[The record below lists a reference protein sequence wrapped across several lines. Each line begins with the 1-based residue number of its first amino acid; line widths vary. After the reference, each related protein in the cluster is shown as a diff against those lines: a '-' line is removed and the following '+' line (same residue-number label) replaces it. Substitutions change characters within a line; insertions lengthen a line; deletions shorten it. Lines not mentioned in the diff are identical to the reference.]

1 MAKCDL
7 NLLLLVSGNSANIS
21 QAHGLSP
28 SQTDVIKI
36 DEKMF
41 ASPKAVLN
49 LVRAKPYRALYF
61 GCDRLWAHR
70 FIFIQKLFIAITT
83 RRGGILDEI
92 GEKSSYT
99 ALQFL
104 LVETPLF
111 IWEVLV
117 STLVVVWFHVQIFL
131 DKRALCNTRR

>member
-7 NLLLLVSGNSANIS
+7 NLLLLVSGNGAKILE
-21 QAHGLSP
+21 AHGLSP
-28 SQTDVIKI
+28 SETDVIKI

-41 ASPKAVLN
+41 ASPKAVLS

-70 FIFIQKLFIAITT
+70 FSFIQKLFIAMTT
-83 RRGGILDEI
+83 RRGGIVDEI
-92 GEKSSYT
+92 GAKSSYT

-104 LVETPLF
+104 LVETPTFLF
-111 IWEVLV
+111 ELLV
-117 STLVVVWFHVQIFL
+117 SFLVVIWFHIRIFF
-131 DKRALCNTRR
+131 DKRALRKVRR

>member
-1 MAKCDL
+1 
-7 NLLLLVSGNSANIS
+7 
-21 QAHGLSP
+21 
-28 SQTDVIKI
+28 
-36 DEKMF
+36 MF

-49 LVRAKPYRALYF
+49 LVRLKPYRALYF

-70 FIFIQKLFIAITT
+70 FPFIQKLFIAITT

-92 GEKSSYT
+92 GAKSSYT
-99 ALQFL
+99 AFQFL
-104 LVETPLF
+104 LMETPMF